1 MTPHGTRGRI
11 GHNGAMEHDACKERR
26 ARLMA
31 LMGDAVAIIPTAP
44 VRNRNNDVDF
54 PFRPASDFYY
64 LTGFPE
70 PEAVAVLAPGRPQGE
85 YLLFCRDRNPEREQW
100 EGRRAGQEGAQ
111 ATYGA
116 DQAFSIDEI
125 DELLPGLL
133 ENRSRIYYSVGRHP
147 EFDGHVIDWLNA
159 VRQKGRS
166 GIEAPA
172 QIVDVDGILHDMRL
186 RKRPEEVALMRRA
199 GSLGAQAHV
208 RAMRTCR
215 PGFFEYELEAEL
227 LYAFRKG
234 GASGVAY
241 PPIVAGGAN
250 ACILHY
256 TENSAALEDGS
267 LVLIDAGCEIDCY
280 ASDITRTFPVG
291 RRFTPEQRALYDVV
305 LAAHGAAL
313 AAIGPG
319 RAWPAAHDA
328 AVRVL
333 TEGLRD
339 IGLLKGTTDELIEN
353 SAYRRFYMH
362 RTGHWLGMDVH
373 DVGSYRTGEGPRLLE
388 AGMVTTVEP
397 GLYIR
402 GADDVPAAFHDI
414 GIRIEDDVLV
424 TDTGY
429 EILSEGVP
437 RTVADIEELR
447 AEAF

>member
-1 MTPHGTRGRI
+1 
-11 GHNGAMEHDACKERR
+11 MEQDACKERR
-26 ARLMA
+26 AGLMA
-31 LMGDAVAIIPTAP
+31 LIGDAVAIIPTAP

-54 PFRPASDFYY
+54 LFRPASDFYY
-64 LTGFPE
+64 LTRFPE

-85 YLLFCRDRNPEREQW
+85 YLLFCRDKNPEREQW
-100 EGRRAGQEGAQ
+100 EGRRAGQENAV
-111 ATYGA
+111 AEYGA
-116 DQAFSIDEI
+116 DEAFSIDDI
-125 DELLPGLL
+125 DDILPGLL
-133 ENRSRIYYSVGRHP
+133 ENRSRVYYSIGRHP
-147 EFDGHVIDWLNA
+147 EFDGHVVDWLNE
-159 VRQKGRS
+159 VRQKSRAGVQ
-166 GIEAPA
+166 APTA
-172 QIVDVDGILHDMRL
+172 IVDVDSILHDMRL
-186 RKRPEEVALMRRA
+186 RKRPEEVAIMRRA
-199 GSLGAQAHV
+199 GQLGAKAHV
-208 RAMRTCR
+208 RAMQTCR
-215 PGFFEYELEAEL
+215 PGLFEYELEAEL
-227 LYAFRKG
+227 LYTFRKG
-234 GASGVAY
+234 GASYVAY

-256 TENSAALEDGS
+256 TENNAPLRDGS

-291 RRFTPEQRALYDVV
+291 RRFTPEQRALYDIV

-313 AAIGPG
+313 AEIGPG

-333 TEGLRD
+333 TQGLRD
-339 IGLLKGTTDELIEN
+339 TGLLKGTTDELIE
-353 SAYRRFYMH
+353 SGAYRRFYMH

-373 DVGSYRTGEGPRLLE
+373 DVGAYRTGDGPRILE

-402 GADDVPAAFHDI
+402 AADDVPAAFHDI

-424 TDTGY
+424 TGTGC

-437 RTVADIEELR
+437 RSAAAIEELR